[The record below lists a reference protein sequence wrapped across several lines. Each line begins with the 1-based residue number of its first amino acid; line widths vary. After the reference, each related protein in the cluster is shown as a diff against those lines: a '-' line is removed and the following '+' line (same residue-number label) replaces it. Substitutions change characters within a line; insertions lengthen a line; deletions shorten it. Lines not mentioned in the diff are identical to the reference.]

1 MMSETGI
8 VAFEVTAPMIAFT
21 RYWFTRR
28 FATFAAS
35 VASFLSSWMT
45 YVIFIPATPP
55 FAFASSTAIRKEF
68 RTDSPY
74 VFTSPESGVIKPI
87 FISFAWEGTMATIVG
102 KRKARTRVARFI
114 VPPFLRRGD
123 GSREES
129 APRGAILPEE
139 PPSVGHPLPGRA
151 GGASRFI

>member
-1 MMSETGI
+1 MSETGI
-8 VAFEVTAPMIAFT
+8 VALEVTAPTIALT

-45 YVIFIPATPP
+45 YLIFIPATPP

-74 VFTSPESGVIKPI
+74 VLTSPESGVIRPI
-87 FISFAWEGTMATIVG
+87 LISFAWEGTAAARAG
-102 KRKARTRVARFI
+102 KRTARTSQQRFI
-114 VPPFLRRGD
+114 VPPFRTSRD
-123 GSREES
+123 G
-129 APRGAILPEE
+129 GN
-139 PPSVGHPLPGRA
+139 PPTHYST
-151 GGASRFI
+151 

>member
-8 VAFEVTAPMIAFT
+8 VALEVTAPTIALT

-74 VFTSPESGVIKPI
+74 VLTSPERGVIRPI
-87 FISFAWEGTMATIVG
+87 LISFAWEGTAATKVG
-102 KRKARTRVARFI
+102 KSTARRIQQRFI
-114 VPPFLRRGD
+114 MPPFH
-123 GSREES
+123 
-129 APRGAILPEE
+129 
-139 PPSVGHPLPGRA
+139 PSEIGGIPLCA
-151 GGASRFI
+151 LFYL